1 MHQLHHG
8 MGASSIMDLAVPVLR
23 QVLVRLDNSKTYL
36 LHVPSFSSSSLRLG
50 EEVPSS
56 ALDECRTSILN
67 SLSAS
72 TSIPVRHLRIT
83 TPPTSSLWSDAV
95 PHLSASFHLPLRGGK
110 GGFGTLLKGQSKQAG
125 AKTTLDFGACRDL
138 SGRRLRHINDEVKL
152 RRWRDAQVRRDRGL
166 PVDELEELRTE
177 SGIRNWH
184 LMVPSWADG
193 AASSNKARRKADM
206 AMKREVD
213 RWKSAEERE
222 KQRKDEARARQ
233 QMAVAEYVR
242 AGEVAASG
250 GTEEESKKDKVLEIM
265 MQKKKKNR
273 KRGRE
278 EEKRESGD
286 DADDDGNDGPDAKR
300 ASDDLVT
307 AALAGAIT
315 NDEAV
320 SYLCTLSGDII
331 VDDVHNIEPNTKKVE
346 TQARS
351 DAAAPAPSPT
361 GSTEILLQSQSE
373 FATAAVLLSQPLPV
387 DAKGLYYEV
396 KIRTGGLAQIGWAYA
411 AAASSG
417 EFGLR
422 QFRPNSDTGD
432 GVGDDD
438 GSFGYDGYRGLAF
451 HAGEEKAVV
460 VAQSPT
466 SSAAAAWKD
475 GDVVGC
481 TFDASRGA
489 VSYSLNGN
497 DIGVTFDVKKSGSD
511 SKTEPAL
518 FPAVSLNQGE
528 IMQINVGPHFEA
540 GAPAASGYL
549 AVCELIDWA
558 GADDD
563 PVKRSDEKSEKEVST
578 SAAASSALT
587 AAGAAKGSTLVIS
600 SPGLILPPVAPI
612 EADTNVAK
620 AEPGDAFEKKGGVR
634 KNFQEQKVMEQA
646 PFDLESC
653 KSLSEAKELGMDRLK
668 EILLSLGCK
677 CGGSLD
683 ERAERLFSL
692 KGLKRE
698 DYPKKVRGK
707 KFVV

>member
-1 MHQLHHG
+1 
-8 MGASSIMDLAVPVLR
+8 MDPAAPIVPR

-36 LHVPSFSSSSLRLG
+36 LCVPSFSSSSPRLG
-50 EEVPSS
+50 DEVPSS
-56 ALDECRTSILN
+56 STLDEWRTSILN
-67 SLSAS
+67 SLSTS
-72 TSIPVRHLRIT
+72 TSIPARHLRIT
-83 TPPTSSLWSDAV
+83 TPPTSPLWSDAV

-206 AMKREVD
+206 AMKREVE

-222 KQRKDEARARQ
+222 QQRKDEARARQ

-242 AGEVAASG
+242 AGEVAASAA
-250 GTEEESKKDKVLEIM
+250 TAEESKKDKVLEIM
-265 MQKKKKNR
+265 MQKKNKKKSR

-278 EEKRESGD
+278 DEKRESGD
-286 DADDDGNDGPDAKR
+286 DADDDGNDGLNPKR
-300 ASDDLVT
+300 AADDDLVT
-307 AALAGAIT
+307 ATLAGAIT
-315 NDEAV
+315 DEEAV
-320 SYLCTLSGDII
+320 SYLCTLSGDIV
-331 VDDVHNIEPNTKKVE
+331 VDDVQSVELDTKKVA

-351 DAAAPAPSPT
+351 DAAAPAAGT
-361 GSTEILLQSQSE
+361 KILLQSQSE
-373 FATAAVLLSQPLPV
+373 FATAAVLLSRPLPA

-396 KIRTGGLAQIGWAYA
+396 KIRTGGLAQIGWAYP
-411 AAASSG
+411 AASGGGASG

-438 GSFGYDGYRGLAF
+438 ASFGYDGYRGLVF

-460 VAQSPT
+460 VEKSPT
-466 SSAAAAWKD
+466 STSAAAWED

-481 TFDASRGA
+481 TYDVSRGV
-489 VSYSLNGN
+489 VSYSLKGH
-497 DIGVTFDVKKSGSD
+497 DIGVTFDVTNSGSD
-511 SKTEPAL
+511 SKSETAL

-528 IMQINVGPHFEA
+528 IIEINIGPQFEA
-540 GAPAASGYL
+540 CAPAATGYL
-549 AVCELIDWA
+549 AICELIDWA
-558 GADDD
+558 GAEDDA
-563 PVKRSDEKSEKEVST
+563 VKRDDEKSEKEVSSSAATT
-578 SAAASSALT
+578 SASIAAAT
-587 AAGAAKGSTLVIS
+587 AKGSSLVIS
-600 SPGLILPPVAPI
+600 SPGLILPPVAPF
-612 EADTNVAK
+612 EAGTNGTNVAK
-620 AEPGDAFEKKGGVR
+620 AGPGDAVEKKGEV
-634 KNFQEQKVMEQA
+634 KKFLKEQEVAEQA
-646 PFDLESC
+646 SFDLESC